1 MRDEIDGD
9 GLAEDSGS
17 LPPSLLPYEQWI
29 EQAYR
34 EVMIKALTFAQG
46 DGLPGEHHF
55 YITFRTTARGV
66 KIPTRL
72 LAQYPQEMT
81 IVLQHQFWDLKVDP
95 ANALMSVGLSF
106 GSVPSTLVIPFAA
119 ISGFADPQ
127 VRLVLRFTVPDADG
141 AGLPERSEPA
151 LPMAL
156 VPAPMPEPA
165 RAGPG
170 AKAPDIK
177 APDIQTPDIQTPA
190 AEAPAGQATEPDPTP
205 QVVSLDAF
213 RRRGP
218 VPN

>member
-9 GLAEDSGS
+9 GLAEDAGS

-46 DGLPGEHHF
+46 QGLPGEHHF

-81 IVLQHQFWDLKVDP
+81 IVLQHQFWDLKVDL
-95 ANALMSVGLSF
+95 ASALMSVGLSF

-141 AGLPERSEPA
+141 TALHEVGAEPVA
-151 LPMAL
+151 PPLAPPLAV
-156 VPAPMPEPA
+156 VPAPAAAEPD
-165 RAGPG
+165 
-170 AKAPDIK
+170 APDAK
-177 APDIQTPDIQTPA
+177 TPDKKTE
-190 AEAPAGQATEPDPTP
+190 EADMPP

-218 VPN
+218 SPS